1 MKPSEL
7 LDQRISER
15 VQAMLSKKELSL
27 IQSYTKEVDEG
38 IRRTLKFKLAGTL
51 TSKYLKVVL
60 EEIGRMSNRE
70 FGEYTAELLGPIIKK
85 LSQVGRESVQIE
97 VLRRDPLTV
106 FAEVN
111 GYADLMKKTDKI
123 MNFRIRNVPRERL
136 LTRIIAILY
145 VNNMAYWAFLGTYR
159 PLFEV
164 LQVASGAQ
172 MDENWAISSVAVDL
186 EENILKKKCLELG
199 ATKEELS
206 GIRYDALVNKTVG
219 LITKGESRKV
229 AMDVFL
235 SSGYRK
241 VRNVLKHEAH
251 SYKPSRDETLKIVD
265 HLVKLN
271 SALWPSAQHQQ
282 GN

>member
-1 MKPSEL
+1 MRKPRMKPSEL

-123 MNFRIRNVPRERL
+123 MNFR
-136 LTRIIAILY
+136 
-145 VNNMAYWAFLGTYR
+145 
-159 PLFEV
+159 
-164 LQVASGAQ
+164 
-172 MDENWAISSVAVDL
+172 
-186 EENILKKKCLELG
+186 
-199 ATKEELS
+199 
-206 GIRYDALVNKTVG
+206 
-219 LITKGESRKV
+219 
-229 AMDVFL
+229 
-235 SSGYRK
+235 
-241 VRNVLKHEAH
+241 
-251 SYKPSRDETLKIVD
+251 
-265 HLVKLN
+265 
-271 SALWPSAQHQQ
+271 
-282 GN
+282 